1 MEPDRKRWPV
11 TPACRLARVTFRL
24 HFPSHIRVNEAVPEA
39 LAMQGVVELLS
50 ICPPV
55 KAKLPLAELLF
66 GCMAILN
73 IPTLPFSDNC
83 KVKVL
88 LLPAA
93 PTTVAVATA
102 ILSKQ
107 LAPMVKFRL
116 EMLTDAVGEAPAIII
131 IGPSSM
137 LKAKLSIGEGMP
149 PLMLLVMAVAIA
161 LKLPVRLL
169 PILERLLPIAPQPAS
184 TKTMVA
190 DGKARIHMFRID

>member
-1 MEPDRKRWPV
+1 
-11 TPACRLARVTFRL
+11 
-24 HFPSHIRVNEAVPEA
+24 
-39 LAMQGVVELLS
+39 MQGVVELLS

-116 EMLTDAVGEAPAIII
+116 EMLTDAVGEAPAVIII
-131 IGPSSM
+131 IDPSSM

-169 PILERLLPIAPQPAS
+169 PILERLLAIAPQPAS